1 MTKGLLQ
8 LYPTPGRSV
17 PLEGIYLAHAL
28 HRRPEAETPFV
39 YGNFI
44 SSLDGRIALPAP
56 HKATRQVP
64 AALAN
69 PRDWRLYQELAAQA
83 DLLVTSARYFRQ
95 LASGE
100 AQDLLPVGEQQR
112 FADLHSWRG
121 SQGLSPQPDIA
132 ILSASLEIPVETL
145 ASYADRS
152 VHIFTGEDADP
163 EKLAALEAAGTRIH
177 LAGTGH
183 AADGRQVV
191 QTLAAEGYRS
201 IYVIAG
207 PSVLFTLLQA
217 NMLNRLYLTFA
228 HKLLAGE
235 DFDTFTWGQELH
247 PAQAMRLVSLFYDEH
262 APEDAGQLLSCY
274 DCLQP

>member
-1 MTKGLLQ
+1 MTNGLLQ
-8 LYPTPGRSV
+8 LYPMPGRSL

-28 HRRPEAETPFV
+28 HRKAEAGRPFV

-44 SSLDGRIALPAP
+44 SSLDGRIALPAS

-64 AALAN
+64 PEIAN
-69 PRDWRLYQELAAQA
+69 ARDWRLYQELAAQA

-100 AQDLLPVGEQQR
+100 AQDLLPVGEQKR
-112 FADLHSWRG
+112 FADLHTWRR
-121 SQGLSPQPDIA
+121 SQGLALQPDIA
-132 ILSASLEIPVETL
+132 ILSASLEIPLETL
-145 ASYADRS
+145 ALYASRS
-152 VHIFTGEDADP
+152 LHIFTGEDADP
-163 EKLAALEAAGTRIH
+163 EKLAALETAGTRIH

-183 AADGRQVV
+183 AADGRRVV
-191 QTLAAEGYRS
+191 KTLAAEGYRS

-207 PSVLFTLLQA
+207 PSVLFTLLQG

-262 APEDAGQLLSCY
+262 APEGAGQLLSCY

>member
-1 MTKGLLQ
+1 MTNGLLQ
-8 LYPTPGRSV
+8 LYPMPGRSL
-17 PLEGIYLAHAL
+17 PLKGIYLAHAL
-28 HRRPEAETPFV
+28 HRKAEADNPFV
-39 YGNFI
+39 YSNFI

-64 AALAN
+64 PAIAN

-95 LASGE
+95 LARGE
-100 AQDLLPVGEQQR
+100 AQDLLPIGEQER
-112 FADLHSWRG
+112 FADLHTWRR
-121 SQGLSPQPDIA
+121 SQGLSLQPDIA

-145 ASYADRS
+145 APYADRRL
-152 VHIFTGEDADP
+152 HIFTGADADP
-163 EKLAALEAAGTRIH
+163 QKLATLEAAGTRIH

-183 AADGRQVV
+183 AADGRQVI

-228 HKLLAGE
+228 HKLLSGE

-247 PAQAMRLVSLFYDEH
+247 PAQAMRLVSLFFDEH
-262 APEDAGQLLSCY
+262 AHEGAGQLLSCY
-274 DCLQP
+274 DCLQA